1 MSMISWKRNKW
12 QVTMRAQRTKIL
24 NDAPRSIR
32 LRNSYARQLRNEIY
46 GETVSSDIC
55 VASCT

>member
-1 MSMISWKRNKW
+1 MPIISWKRIKW

-32 LRNSYARQLRNEIY
+32 LRNSYARQLRNEVY
-46 GETVSSDIC
+46 G
-55 VASCT
+55 